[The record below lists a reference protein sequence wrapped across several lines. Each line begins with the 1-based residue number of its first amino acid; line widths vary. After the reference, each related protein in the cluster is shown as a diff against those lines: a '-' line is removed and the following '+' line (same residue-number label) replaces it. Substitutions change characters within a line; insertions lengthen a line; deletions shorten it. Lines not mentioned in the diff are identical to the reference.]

1 MDEYAPKKTTNE
13 SIFSIDNLLAAL
25 GLSEAEYES
34 IQNLEEKNRYTP
46 LYLKK
51 KNGDDRIVFDPHPL
65 VRKFQRRIKNRLFN
79 QIRYPTYLYGSISD
93 PEHPRDYISCAQQHC
108 KAKTILKIDIT
119 SFFDFIDYD
128 LVYKIFNELFFYSDE
143 VSEALAD
150 ICTREGV
157 VPQGAPTSSF
167 IANLCFFDVEGQ
179 IVKGL
184 ERQKLSYTRL
194 TDDITVSSAI
204 QDKYLNKAKSTIV
217 SMIEY
222 AGFKVNQAKTS
233 IESISTTAFK
243 IHGLRV
249 NKETPQLPRDEI
261 RAIRAAV
268 NNLKTLSREP
278 NARTSFDYRKRYE
291 SISGRVNKLART
303 GHPRYKKHRLELKSI
318 LPLPSQKDIRRCLTM
333 LSTLMRD
340 YNVFCS
346 TPLYMKR
353 YHRLRHRLILLQ
365 RVYKHEAKKIWAELK
380 VLTPTKSK
388 AEHEL

>member
-13 SIFSIDNLLAAL
+13 SICSIDNLLAAL
-25 GLSEAEYES
+25 GLNEVDYRN
-34 IQNLEEKNRYTP
+34 IQGLDERSRYA
-46 LYLKK
+46 LIHLKK
-51 KNGDDRIVFDPHPL
+51 KNGGDRVVCDPHPL

-79 QIRYPTYLYGSISD
+79 QVRYPEYLYGSISD
-93 PEHPRDYISCAQQHC
+93 PEHPRDYISCAQRHC

-119 SFFDFIDYD
+119 SFFDFIDYN
-128 LVYKIFNELFFYSDE
+128 LVFKIFNKLFFYTKE

-157 VPQGAPTSSF
+157 VPQGASTSSF

-179 IVKGL
+179 VVKGL
-184 ERQKLSYTRL
+184 ERQGLIYTRL
-194 TDDITVSSAI
+194 TDDITVSSVI
-204 QDKYLNKAKSTIV
+204 QDKDLTKAKSMIV
-217 SMIEY
+217 AMIEQ
-222 AGFKVNQAKTS
+222 AGFKVNEAKTS
-233 IESISTTAFK
+233 VESVSTTAFK

-261 RAIRAAV
+261 RGIRAAV
-268 NNLKTLSREP
+268 HNLKALSREP

-303 GHPRYKKHRLELKSI
+303 GHPRYKKHRVELKSI
-318 LPLPSQKDIRRCLTM
+318 MPLPSQKDIRRCLIM
-333 LSTLMRD
+333 LSTLRRD
-340 YNVFCS
+340 YITFCGA
-346 TPLYMKR
+346 PLYMKR

-365 RVYKHEAKKIWAELK
+365 RVYKHEARKIWMELRA
-380 VLTPTKSK
+380 LTPTKSK